1 MKAPSFRCTENQDGT
16 LILHYY
22 SDRPGLEFIVI
33 GLVKT
38 VSFQLHKSEVEC
50 KLFKSKGDDCD
61 HVQFLI
67 IEKVHQNKENNL
79 EINEIKLKL
88 QKYLKPNISMI
99 SMKTFCKV
107 FPFHI
112 IFDRNM
118 IVKQY
123 GSSISRFIP
132 QIKNKDCKITSIF
145 NIVRPH
151 INLEF
156 AAIRAH
162 VMSVFVLTNKT
173 YNL

>member
-1 MKAPSFRCTENQDGT
+1 
-16 LILHYY
+16 
-22 SDRPGLEFIVI
+22 VI

-50 KLFKSKGDDCD
+50 KLFKSKGEDDCD

-67 IEKVHQNKENNL
+67 IEKVQENKEKNL
-79 EINEIKLKL
+79 ELNEIKIKL
-88 QKYLKPNISMI
+88 QKYLKPNNDIKMPMI
-99 SMKTFCKV
+99 SQKTFCKV

-118 IVKQY
+118 IVRQY
-123 GSSISRFIP
+123 GTSISRFIP

-162 VMSVFVLTNKT
+162 VMSVFVFTNKT
-173 YNL
+173 